1 MEACSASGR
10 SFSVQRGEAQN
21 DVVASATTILTISR
35 LFLEEVGND
44 ECILREETEIAISAS
59 FGGAQLNRRRFN
71 IERGQELRET
81 HATRLALF
89 PTHQEDISTLASH
102 TSENVIRE
110 RGILGQNVEMAE
122 NDELLSKGMGL
133 VEKMSNRISRA

>member
-1 MEACSASGR
+1 M
-10 SFSVQRGEAQN
+10 
-21 DVVASATTILTISR
+21 
-35 LFLEEVGND
+35 EEVGND
-44 ECILREETEIAISAS
+44 ECILLEETEVAISAS

-122 NDELLSKGMGL
+122 NDELLGKGMAL
-133 VEKMSNRISRA
+133 VEKMSNRISKV

>member
-1 MEACSASGR
+1 M
-10 SFSVQRGEAQN
+10 
-21 DVVASATTILTISR
+21 
-35 LFLEEVGND
+35 EEVGND
-44 ECILREETEIAISAS
+44 ECILREETEVAISAS
-59 FGGAQLNRRRFN
+59 FGGAQLNKRRFN

-81 HATRLALF
+81 HATRLSLF
-89 PTHQEDISTLASH
+89 PPHQEDISTLASR
-102 TSENVIRE
+102 TNENVIRE